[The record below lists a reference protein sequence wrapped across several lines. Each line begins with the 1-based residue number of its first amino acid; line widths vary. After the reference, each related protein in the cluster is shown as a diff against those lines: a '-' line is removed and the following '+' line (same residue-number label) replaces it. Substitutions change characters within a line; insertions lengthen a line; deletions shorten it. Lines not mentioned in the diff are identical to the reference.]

1 MSPTTRPLSP
11 HLGVEIIGI
20 DLNQPLSDADKRFI
34 TDNWIEH
41 GVLLFRN
48 PAHTDEAHMRLS
60 ELFGHMEPGAV
71 KLINDPANPYLMTLE
86 VDPDQDQS
94 TRGTRTPIVNGQPL
108 EGWLGWHWDQ
118 SFMPEIVRGAVLRMI
133 HPASERGQT
142 GWIDGIW
149 AYETLPQEVK
159 DRIDGLEVVY
169 HFNPDMASGQ
179 FGFPQDITYAPMTEA
194 QRKLDAE
201 FRAPFPEVVH
211 PLVITQVETGRKIL
225 KLSPMH
231 SRYVLG
237 MDRAQSDALLS
248 MLARHMC
255 DESRAYWHNWQT
267 NDMVAW
273 DNWRVIHAAAGVP
286 RNVRRVGK
294 RTTIAGDYKVGRYLD
309 PANAGK
315 VLERI
320 VD

>member
-1 MSPTTRPLSP
+1 MSFSARPLSP
-11 HLGVEIIGI
+11 HLGVEIQGI
-20 DLNQPLSDADKRFI
+20 DLNTPLSDAEKRFI
-34 TDNWIEH
+34 HDNWIEH

-60 ELFGHMEPGAV
+60 ELFGQMEAAAV
-71 KLINDPANPYLMTLE
+71 KYINDPQNPYLMTLE

-94 TRGTRTPIVNGQPL
+94 TRGTRTPIVNGEPL

-133 HPASERGQT
+133 HPASEKGQT

-149 AYETLPQEVK
+149 AYETLSPDMK
-159 DRIDGLEVVY
+159 ARIDGLEVVY
-169 HFNPDMASGQ
+169 LFNPDMSSGQ
-179 FGFPQDITYAPMTEA
+179 FGFPQDVRYAPMTDA
-194 QRKLDAE
+194 QRELDAA
-201 FRAPFPEVVH
+201 FRAPFSEVVH
-211 PLVITQVETGRKIL
+211 PLVITQMETGRKVL

-237 MDRAQSDALLS
+237 MDRAESDALLAE
-248 MLARHMC
+248 LAAHLC
-255 DESRAYWHNWQT
+255 DESRAYWHNWQQ

-286 RNVRRVGK
+286 PHVRRIGK

-309 PANAGK
+309 PANAQK
-315 VLERI
+315 ALTRI
-320 VD
+320 LD